1 MKSNCL
7 IDTELFVCGA
17 TTANKSRNKPILELE
32 VILQHTQAHS
42 SATVMRLSVS
52 KLHNFTLSPHLYE
65 FSISPVL

>member
-7 IDTELFVCGA
+7 IDTELFVFSV

-32 VILQHTQAHS
+32 EILQHAQAHS
-42 SATVMRLSVS
+42 SATVMRLSVL
-52 KLHNFTLSPHLYE
+52 KLHNFTLSPHLYG